1 MSTDYILC
9 HLQSV
14 PCNVDHSIFLIKNAM
29 CNVSC
34 EQALFGSRAARE
46 RASERDRGKEP
57 FAVNTISCGKFALT
71 VFTFCVVPRFPGW
84 KWKFMSDR
92 CKLSFLS
99 TSPPP
104 PQPPLS
110 PLLSSVPRASPFHDI
125 PKLRACLQAKCNVQ
139 TQAYNILM
147 LYIQQKPLKTSFTF
161 LSLMVMLDWVLFPVS
176 TTSFRFSLW
185 QFVILI
191 FCHFPCSSHRRET
204 LSEKNRSASFFLY
217 I

>member
-1 MSTDYILC
+1 MPFTKCTVQRRPFNFPDKK
-9 HLQSV
+9 
-14 PCNVDHSIFLIKNAM
+14 CNVQRILRASSFWFA
-29 CNVSC
+29 
-34 EQALFGSRAARE
+34 SRAWTRE
-46 RASERDRGKEP
+46 RERPRKG
-57 FAVNTISCGKFALT
+57 TICGEHNKLRQ
-71 VFTFCVVPRFPGW
+71 VCVDSFTFCGVPRFPGW

-99 TSPPP
+99 TSPP

-204 LSEKNRSASFFLY
+204 LSEKNRSASFFIY